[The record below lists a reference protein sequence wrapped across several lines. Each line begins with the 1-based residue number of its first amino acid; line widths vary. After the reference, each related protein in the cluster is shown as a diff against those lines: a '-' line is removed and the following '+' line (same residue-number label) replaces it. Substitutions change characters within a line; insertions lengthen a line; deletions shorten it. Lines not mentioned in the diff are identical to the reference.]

1 MNLKIKQGKEHI
13 FLPGTRL
20 KNLTGDL
27 IINLNEKWNYE
38 GFTIKR
44 NHLIIQLNGGT
55 IDLVF
60 TGEVPIVTLENYE
73 KDQIIFNL
81 RKG

>member
-1 MNLKIKQGKEHI
+1 MNLKIKQGKEHM
-13 FLPGTRL
+13 FLPGTHL
-20 KNLTGDL
+20 KNLTEDL
-27 IINLNEKWNYE
+27 IINLNQKWNYE
-38 GFTIKR
+38 GFTVKR
-44 NHLIIQLNGGT
+44 NHLIIQLNEGI

-60 TGEVPIVTLENYE
+60 TGEVPIVTFESYE